1 MVLFLWMMACS
12 LMGIQYE
19 QCTEDAQCVEAF
31 DEGWECDPDIG
42 YCIEPDT
49 GEWEDTGD
57 DDDEEEEDTGDEGE
71 DTGDGEEDTGED
83 TGEDDDEK
91 GRPILGVLIKFVER
105 AVAWVNTWIQQYVSR
120 G

>member
-42 YCIEPDT
+42 FCIEPDT

-57 DDDEEEEDTGDEGE
+57 EEEEEEEEEDDTGDEE
-71 DTGDGEEDTGED
+71 ED

-105 AVAWVNTWIQQYVSR
+105 AVAWVNTWVQQYVSR